1 MHKQSLILAA
11 LLLALQPAAQ
21 ADPLA
26 RPARPTALLSQRLVT
41 AIAAAGPQR
50 LVAVG
55 QRGHIAYSDD
65 GGQGWTQARV
75 PVASDLTALQFVDA
89 KQGYAVGHDGVV
101 LASSDGGASWSL
113 KLDGRQANSLLLK
126 HLQALPASEARERL
140 LAEAQRN
147 AEAGPDKPFLDLF
160 FSSANEGFVV
170 GAYNLILHTADAG
183 KTWTPWFE
191 RVDNPRLLN
200 LYAIR
205 PHQGSLYIAGEA
217 GLLLKLDAAQQ
228 RFVALDSGY
237 KGSFFGLLDAGEAL
251 IAYGMRGHAH
261 ATRDAGKSWAR
272 LDTPLQASITTAASG
287 RRGAAQELWLADQT
301 GSVALSRDGAQSF
314 RRVALPE
321 TLPLAALAATPTR
334 LLLGGARGLR
344 SLPLPKD

>member
-1 MHKQSLILAA
+1 MNIKHKLILVAC
-11 LLLALQPAAQ
+11 LLALQPAAQ

-65 GGQGWTQARV
+65 GGQAWTQARV

-89 KQGYAVGHDGVV
+89 KQGWAVGHDGVV
-101 LASSDGGASWSL
+101 LASQDGGASWSL
-113 KLDGRQANSLLLK
+113 KLDGRQANKLLLE
-126 HLQALPASEARERL
+126 HLQSLPASEARERL
-140 LAEAQRN
+140 LVEAQRN

-160 FSSANEGFVV
+160 FSSASEGFVV

-191 RVDNPRLLN
+191 RTDNPRLLN

-205 PHQGSLYIAGEA
+205 PHGGSLYIAGES
-217 GLLLKLDAAQQ
+217 GLMLRLDAKAQ
-228 RFVALDSGY
+228 RFVALDAGY
-237 KGSFFGLLDAGEAL
+237 KGSFFGLLDAGEHL
-251 IAYGMRGHAH
+251 IGHGMRGNAR
-261 ATRDAGKSWAR
+261 ASSDGGKSWK
-272 LDTPLQASITTAASG
+272 PLATGLAASITASV
-287 RRGAAQELWLADQT
+287 RGKDGAIWLADQS
-301 GSVALSRDGAQSF
+301 GAVAVSRDGGASF
-314 RRVALPE
+314 RRASLPE
-321 TLPLAALAATPTR
+321 TLPLAALATTPTR